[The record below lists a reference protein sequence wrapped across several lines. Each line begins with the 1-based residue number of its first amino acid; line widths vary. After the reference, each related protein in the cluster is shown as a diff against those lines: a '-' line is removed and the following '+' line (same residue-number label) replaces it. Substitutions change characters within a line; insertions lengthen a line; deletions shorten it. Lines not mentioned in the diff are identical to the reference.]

1 MQFDVKK
8 VKIFVTIPTENVSE
22 VRNALGNTKAGIIG
36 NYTHCTYSV
45 KGVGTFKPN
54 DSANPHIGQANV
66 LEFVSE
72 DKLEIICNVED
83 VKETIK
89 VLRSAHPYEEPGIDI
104 VPLLDEADFI

>member
-1 MQFDVKK
+1 MMFDIKK
-8 VKIFVTIPTENVSE
+8 VKIFVTIPTENTND
-22 VRNALGNTKAGIIG
+22 VRDAICKTNAGIIG

-45 KGVGTFKPN
+45 AGVGTFKPN
-54 DSANPHIGQANV
+54 NNENPHIGSANN

-89 VLRSAHPYEEPGIDI
+89 GLRSVHPYDEPGIDI

>member
-1 MQFDVKK
+1 M
-8 VKIFVTIPTENVSE
+8 
-22 VRNALGNTKAGIIG
+22 A
-36 NYTHCTYSV
+36 
-45 KGVGTFKPN
+45 GVGTFKPN
-54 DSANPHIGQANV
+54 NNANPHIGSANN

-89 VLRSAHPYEEPGIDI
+89 VLRSVHPYEEPGIDI